1 MQRLVEIKD
10 PAALESGIFPSL
22 APNQLALWRT
32 AENVLFVDGAAE
44 KSTGVQELHAVGA
57 PIIAL
62 AQAYAEGEQRAY
74 FAKADTVYKWNEVDG
89 ETILRTGFTG
99 GRWSM
104 IPWGT
109 WLLAVNGVD
118 NNQIYKDGAALSMV
132 DWANMPA
139 GAQQA
144 TIVRK
149 LANRPILFKG
159 QTLTWPRVTDVEYFT
174 TPDPTGNAGDL
185 FVRDL
190 DSDFIAAEPFG
201 EQLAFYTE
209 NKMGLIS
216 FIGGT
221 SVYGAKIRLEG
232 IGAISLNAVIPV
244 GAKHYGMARDGVWVT
259 DASSYRYLDQPAV
272 NRYLNGSDPATG
284 VPFPWS
290 MDPDLTDSVVGVH
303 AKDKEMVQWFYDSRE
318 TVGDPPEPIRR
329 GIGYN
334 YTKGSWHALKMPVT
348 AVAPQEAF
356 PKALVALGQFFGL
369 YDTGWNL
376 GSDPMVA
383 TLQTAPFDAQE
394 VGRYK
399 WWDMVEVHW
408 TGDPIEVRFG
418 LHRREVFGDDLND
431 EWTAWTTLARENWIQ
446 RESVFLTMELR
457 STALDATF
465 RVGGVAVWGEVA
477 GWAQ

>member
-1 MQRLVEIKD
+1 MQKIAEIKE
-10 PAALESGIFPSL
+10 PELLESGIFPSL
-22 APNQLALWRT
+22 APNQTALWRT

-44 KSTGVQELHAVGA
+44 KSPGVELLHTVGA
-57 PIIAL
+57 PITAM

-74 FAKADTVYKWNEVDG
+74 FAKADTMYKWNMDDG
-89 ETILRTGFTG
+89 ETILRTGFSPS

-118 NNQIYKDGAALSMV
+118 NNQIYKNGGASTMA

-139 GAQQA
+139 DAQKA

-159 QTLTWPRVTDVEYFT
+159 QTFTWPRVTDIEYFT
-174 TPDPTGNAGDL
+174 TPDPTGNAGNL

-190 DSDFIAAEPFG
+190 DSDFIAVEPFG

-221 SVYGAKIRLEG
+221 SVYGAKPRLEG
-232 IGAISLNAVIPV
+232 IGAISLNAVVPV

-272 NRYLNGSDPATG
+272 NRYLDGADPQTKVPYPWSRDPA
-284 VPFPWS
+284 
-290 MDPDLTDSVVGVH
+290 LTDSVIGVH
-303 AKDKEMVQWFYDSRE
+303 VKDKEMVQWFYDSRE
-318 TVGDPPEPIRR
+318 QVGGKPVRR

-334 YTKGSWHALKMPVT
+334 YTKGSWHALRMPVT

-369 YDTGWNL
+369 YDTGWDL
-376 GSDPMVA
+376 GTNPLTA
-383 TLQTAPFDAQE
+383 LLQSAPFDAGA

-418 LHRREVFGDDLND
+418 VHRREEFGDDPSD
-431 EWTAWTTLARENWIQ
+431 EWLPWTVLARENWIQ
-446 RESVFLTMELR
+446 RESVYLSMELR
-457 STALDATF
+457 STALGATF
-465 RVGGVAVWGEVA
+465 RVGGVAVHGELA